1 MNDKIKSILSHIVLY
16 LRDITEVANIYAS
29 MGYIK
34 RSRVQELIDTLIDT
48 FIYPT
53 DNQIKTALDAIERD
67 KFKAYILNIAK
78 NMMVSTNSKFNYKK
92 KEYYLTKKF
101 DDIYSDF
108 DVIPLTDNDTCHKD
122 KPCIGDIL
130 IILAEIS
137 DTERIGKNQGWFLKE
152 VITEVYINGTS
163 INKLAARYKINKSTF
178 RAQVNKFKYY
188 LIKKLRE
195 KQMICD

>member
-1 MNDKIKSILSHIVLY
+1 MNDKIKSILKHIVLY
-16 LRDITEVANIYAS
+16 LPDITEVANIYAS

-92 KEYYLTKKF
+92 KGVLSNE
-101 DDIYSDF
+101 
-108 DVIPLTDNDTCHKD
+108 
-122 KPCIGDIL
+122 
-130 IILAEIS
+130 
-137 DTERIGKNQGWFLKE
+137 E
-152 VITEVYINGTS
+152 V
-163 INKLAARYKINKSTF
+163 
-178 RAQVNKFKYY
+178 
-188 LIKKLRE
+188 
-195 KQMICD
+195 